1 MASLA
6 GFDGFEAVV
15 VVVVVVVPVDVDL
28 ELVSE
33 SSSPP
38 HAARISKNMPN
49 KIGIANFRSVFIEL
63 PPQCLGRIFRARFFV
78 AAPGPRA
85 SSIVL
90 NQLTLFSP
98 ELRTGPILVP
108 GP

>member
-1 MASLA
+1 LASLA
-6 GFDGFEAVV
+6 GFD

-49 KIGIANFRSVFIEL
+49 KIGIPNFRSVFIEL
-63 PPQCLGRIFRARFFV
+63 PPV
-78 AAPGPRA
+78 E
-85 SSIVL
+85 
-90 NQLTLFSP
+90 N
-98 ELRTGPILVP
+98 
-108 GP
+108 